1 MKFVAAK
8 LHAFYLS
15 RKGQKHIFFNE
26 KVCNELFQHVDYQL
40 CCFAKVCIAHFEHIK
55 DDF

>member
-8 LHAFYLS
+8 LHAFSLS

-26 KVCNELFQHVDYQL
+26 KVCNELFQHVDYQSY
-40 CCFAKVCIAHFEHIK
+40 CFSKICTARFTHKK
-55 DDF
+55 DDY